1 MFAMID
7 RRIFVAGCAAS
18 AAFTGA
24 GLWAG
29 KAFTSRL
36 EKKLKAGFENNK
48 CTAECFSEDW
58 SRYGYEKYYYSLFE
72 IARTG
77 GLTPIAAGQE
87 IRTEIQ
93 EAFGGAHLHDARP
106 ESLRIL
112 AVDEAADFSLR
123 KVEFTLD
130 CGLPVRGCFAV
141 PHDAPRGLAI
151 LAHGMGTTPERCFN
165 LQFPDYMRSIGSRLC
180 AAGFAVWCPFM
191 PQAGNQTSQD
201 SLAGMLSFAGISYHN
216 AFCST
221 LNLGRWV
228 SRQFSRRDLHVVRFG
243 MSWGSVMSANLEAA
257 TGERIPTVLS
267 GYLRNEVTLME
278 SSWLQS
284 HVDLPFMTY
293 LHELPGAAKYF
304 LPQLARQMRPC
315 RLYFEIGDK
324 DGLSN
329 NRFGR
334 DETFAN
340 IQAIYREVD
349 AADAVTLEL
358 FEGEHEVAG
367 TKAIA
372 WLTSQV

>member
-1 MFAMID
+1 MVD
-7 RRIFVAGCAAS
+7 RRKFVAGGAAS
-18 AAFTGA
+18 VALVGA

-29 KAFTSRL
+29 NRFIDRL
-36 EKKLKAGFENNK
+36 ERRFNKGFETK

-72 IARTG
+72 IARAG
-77 GLTPIAAGQE
+77 GLTLIADGPEIKPE
-87 IRTEIQ
+87 IR
-93 EAFGGAHLHDARP
+93 EAFGGARLHDARP
-106 ESLRIL
+106 ESLKIL
-112 AVDEAADFSLR
+112 ATDQAAGFSLR
-123 KVEFTLD
+123 KVELTLD

-141 PHDAPRGLAI
+141 PDQSPRGLAI

-165 LQFPDYMRSIGSRLC
+165 VQFPDYMRSIGSRLC

-201 SLAGMLSFAGISYHN
+201 SLAGMLTFAGISYHN

-221 LNLGRWV
+221 LNLGPWV
-228 SRQFSRRDLHVVRFG
+228 AQQLNLRDLRVVRYG
-243 MSWGSVMSANLEAA
+243 VSWGAVISANLEAA

-284 HVDLPFMTY
+284 HAGLPFLTY

-304 LPQLARQMRPC
+304 FPQLARQTRPC
-315 RLYFEIGDK
+315 RLYFEIGNK

-329 NRFGR
+329 NNFGR
-334 DETFAN
+334 DDTFAG
-340 IQAIYREVD
+340 IQAAYREVD
-349 AADAVTLEL
+349 AADAVTLEV

-372 WLTSQV
+372 WLASQV

>member
-7 RRIFVAGCAAS
+7 RRIFIAGCAAS
-18 AAFTGA
+18 AALTAA

-29 KAFTSRL
+29 KAVTGRL
-36 EKKLKAGFENNK
+36 ERKLKAGFENNK

-72 IARTG
+72 IARAG
-77 GLTPIAAGQE
+77 GLTPVAAGPE
-87 IRTEIQ
+87 IKTEIQ

-112 AVDEAADFSLR
+112 AVDQAADFSLR
-123 KVEFTLD
+123 KVEFILD

-141 PHDAPRGLAI
+141 PYDAPRGLVI

-165 LQFPDYMRSIGSRLC
+165 LQMSDYMRGIGSRLC

-201 SLAGMLSFAGISYHN
+201 SLAGMLSFAGVSYHN

-221 LNLGRWV
+221 LDLGPWV
-228 SRQFSRRDLHVVRFG
+228 SRQFSRHDLPVVRYG
-243 MSWGSVMSANLEAA
+243 ASWGSVMSANLEAA

-267 GYLRNEVTLME
+267 GYLRDEVMLME
-278 SSWLQS
+278 SSWLES
-284 HVDLPFMTY
+284 HVDSPFPTY

-304 LPQLARQMRPC
+304 FPQLARQMRPC
-315 RLYFEIGDK
+315 RLYFEVGDK

-329 NRFGR
+329 NSFGR
-334 DETFAN
+334 DQTFAS
-340 IQAIYREVD
+340 IQAIYREVG

-358 FEGEHEVAG
+358 FEGEHVVAG
-367 TKAIA
+367 TKAIV
-372 WLTSQV
+372 WLQSQV